1 MELVFIVPKHSTSFV
16 YFRTNHK
23 HMDAF
28 YVVQT
33 IKYHSR
39 KIFAVEATLC
49 NKPESNK
56 LYISAKSALSTNFAP
71 VATDI
76 LMKVATN

>member
-1 MELVFIVPKHSTSFV
+1 
-16 YFRTNHK
+16 
-23 HMDAF
+23 MDAL
-28 YVVQT
+28 YVVQN

-56 LYISAKSALSTNFAP
+56 LLHFSKTPLPTNFAP